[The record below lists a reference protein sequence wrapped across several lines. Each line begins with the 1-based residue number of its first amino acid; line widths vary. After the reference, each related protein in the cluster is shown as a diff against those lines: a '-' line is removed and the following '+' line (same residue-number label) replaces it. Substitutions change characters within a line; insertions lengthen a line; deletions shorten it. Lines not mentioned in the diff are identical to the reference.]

1 MSTPTASGGP
11 SASATPGTP
20 QAGPAPTAARVR
32 AQARFELASLLANGE
47 QLLVSLVLPLGAL
60 VGLALTSA
68 PSLGDGRRIDLAVPG
83 VLALCV
89 ISAAFTAQAIATGF
103 DRRYAVL
110 RLLGTTP
117 LGRDGLLWGKA
128 IATLG
133 VELIQWVVIGGVG
146 VALGWRPSLLGLLYA
161 VPFLLA
167 GTWAFVALALLLAG
181 LVRAEGVLAL
191 ANLFWV
197 LFLVLGGVIV
207 PRTQLPDAV
216 AGVAGI
222 LPSAALGD
230 GLRTALAAGTFGIG
244 PLLILLGWGAVATL
258 LASRTFRWS
267 D

>member
-1 MSTPTASGGP
+1 MSRARG
-11 SASATPGTP
+11 SA
-20 QAGPAPTAARVR
+20 PAPASARVR
-32 AQARFELASLLANGE
+32 AQAAFELRSLLANGE

-60 VGLALTSA
+60 IGLALTA
-68 PSLGDGRRIDLAVPG
+68 MPSLGDGRRIDLAVPG

-128 IATLG
+128 AAALG
-133 VELIQWVVIGGVG
+133 VELIQWAVIGGVG
-146 VALGWRPSLLGLLYA
+146 LALGWRP
-161 VPFLLA
+161 VPAGIVLALVFLVV

-181 LVRAEGVLAL
+181 VLRAEGVLAV
-191 ANLFWV
+191 ANLLWV
-197 LFLVLGGVIV
+197 VFLVLGGVLV
-207 PRTQLPDAV
+207 PRTQLPEALGAV
-216 AGVAGI
+216 AGA
-222 LPSAALGD
+222 LPSAALAD
-230 GLRTALAAGTFGIG
+230 GLRAAFTAGSFAWG
-244 PLLILLGWGAVATL
+244 PLVILLGWAMGATA

>member
-1 MSTPTASGGP
+1 MSA
-11 SASATPGTP
+11 
-20 QAGPAPTAARVR
+20 PAPATTRIAT
-32 AQARFELASLLANGE
+32 QARFELATLLANGE

-60 VGLALTSA
+60 VGLALATV
-68 PSLGDGRRIDLAVPG
+68 PSLGEGRRIDLAVPG

-117 LGRDGLLWGKA
+117 LGRDGLLWAKA

-133 VELIQWVVIGGVG
+133 VELVQWAVVGGVG
-146 VALGWRPSLLGLLYA
+146 LLLGWHPIGVGWLYA
-161 VPFLLA
+161 VLMLLA

-181 LVRAEGVLAL
+181 TLRAEGVLAV
-191 ANLFWV
+191 ANLLWV
-197 LFLVLGGVIV
+197 LFLVLGGVLV
-207 PRTQLPDAV
+207 PRTQLPEAV
-216 AGVAGI
+216 SGAAGI

-230 GLRTALAAGTFGIG
+230 GLRAAFVDGSFSVGAL
-244 PLLILLGWGAVATL
+244 LVLLGWGAFATL
-258 LASRTFRWS
+258 LAARTFRWS

>member
-1 MSTPTASGGP
+1 MTAATPRPRSTPT
-11 SASATPGTP
+11 
-20 QAGPAPTAARVR
+20 PAPARARVL
-32 AQARFELASLLANGE
+32 AQARFELATLLANGE

-68 PSLGDGRRIDLAVPG
+68 PSLGAGRRIDLAVPG

-128 IATLG
+128 AATLG
-133 VELIQWVVIGGVG
+133 VELLQWLVIGGVG
-146 VALGWRPSLLGLLYA
+146 VALGWRPVPIGLLYA
-161 VPFLLA
+161 VLFLLA

-197 LFLVLGGVIV
+197 LFLVLGGVVV
-207 PRTQLPDAV
+207 PRTQLPDV
-216 AGVAGI
+216 LAGATGI

-230 GLRTALAAGTFGIG
+230 GLRAALASGTFSISALVV
-244 PLLILLGWGAVATL
+244 LLLWGAIATAA
-258 LASRTFRWS
+258 ASRTFRWS

>member
-1 MSTPTASGGP
+1 M
-11 SASATPGTP
+11 
-20 QAGPAPTAARVR
+20 
-32 AQARFELASLLANGE
+32 
-47 QLLVSLVLPLGAL
+47 
-60 VGLALTSA
+60 
-68 PSLGDGRRIDLAVPG
+68 
-83 VLALCV
+83 
-89 ISAAFTAQAIATGF
+89 
-103 DRRYAVL
+103 L

-128 IATLG
+128 ATTLG
-133 VELIQWVVIGGVG
+133 VEVLQWLVIGGVG
-146 VALGWRPSLLGLLYA
+146 VALAWRPVPVGLLYA

-191 ANLFWV
+191 ANLLWV

-207 PRTQLPDAV
+207 PRTQLPEALT
-216 AGVAGI
+216 GVAGI

-230 GLRTALAAGTFGIG
+230 GLRAALATGTFSIG
-244 PLLILLGWGAVATL
+244 AFVVLLVWGAIATG

>member
-1 MSTPTASGGP
+1 MTAPALPPRS
-11 SASATPGTP
+11 
-20 QAGPAPTAARVR
+20 GPAPAPARARVL
-32 AQARFELASLLANGE
+32 AQARFELTTLLANGE

-60 VGLALTSA
+60 VGLALSTA

-128 IATLG
+128 AATLG
-133 VELIQWVVIGGVG
+133 VEVLQWLVIGGVG
-146 VALGWRPSLLGLLYA
+146 VALGWRPVPVGLLYA

-181 LVRAEGVLAL
+181 VVRAEGVLAL
-191 ANLFWV
+191 ANLLWV

-207 PRTQLPDAV
+207 PRTQLPEALT
-216 AGVAGI
+216 GVAGI

-230 GLRTALAAGTFGIG
+230 GLRAALATGTFSIG
-244 PLLILLGWGAVATL
+244 AFVVLLVWGAIATG

>member
-1 MSTPTASGGP
+1 MTPTRARWVAGDDHGSAP
-11 SASATPGTP
+11 SH
-20 QAGPAPTAARVR
+20 ARIL
-32 AQARFELASLLANGE
+32 AQARFELQTLLANGE

-68 PSLGDGRRIDLAVPG
+68 PSLGEGRRIDLAVPG

-128 IATLG
+128 WATLG
-133 VELIQWVVIGGVG
+133 VELLQWAVIGGVG
-146 VALGWRPSLLGLLYA
+146 LALGWRPTLIGLGYA

-181 LVRAEGVLAL
+181 LLRAEGVLAL
-191 ANLFWV
+191 ANLLWV
-197 LFLVLGGVIV
+197 LFLVLGGVIL
-207 PRTQLPDAV
+207 PRTQLPEALG
-216 AGVAGI
+216 GVAAL

-230 GLRTALAAGTFGIG
+230 GLRAALASGTFSVGALAV
-244 PLLILLGWGAVATL
+244 LLVWGAGATM

>member
-1 MSTPTASGGP
+1 MSA
-11 SASATPGTP
+11 
-20 QAGPAPTAARVR
+20 PAAPRARVW
-32 AQARFELASLLANGE
+32 AQARFELATLLGNGE

-60 VGLALTSA
+60 VGLALTAA

-117 LGRDGLLWGKA
+117 LGRGGLLWGKA
-128 IATLG
+128 WATLG
-133 VELIQWVVIGGVG
+133 VELLQWLVIGAVG
-146 VALGWRPSLLGLLYA
+146 LALGWRPAPLGLLCA
-161 VPFLLA
+161 VPLLLA

-216 AGVAGI
+216 AGVVGI

-230 GLRTALAAGTFGIG
+230 GLRAALAGGTLALG
-244 PLLILLGWGAVATL
+244 PLAILVVWAAVATL
-258 LASRTFRWS
+258 LAGRTFRWS